1 MNNLQRADEYR
12 RCRAVVLMERGESKD
27 LISRILGVSL
37 VSLNK
42 WQERSRRGED
52 LKTKARSGRPRTITD
67 EQLTELS
74 RLLSKGA
81 VVHGWENNLWT
92 SARVREV
99 IKKHFGIEFS
109 RWHVWRILTSYLGW
123 TARRPVQQT
132 KRRDE
137 AAIELWKAN
146 DLHRIVLESE
156 TRGDHLVFIDET
168 GFMMTP
174 TIRRTFAAPGVTPI
188 NKVSDPHGRISVIA
202 AVSISPKR
210 KQLGW
215 HYHLLK
221 DNMNFRGPDV
231 VEFLKSL
238 AEEVG
243 NSLTIIWDSI
253 IIHWSDVVAACM
265 ATHPRIV
272 SEFFPP
278 YAPELNPVD
287 RAWFY
292 IKYDRLP
299 NLTPATTAQLRSSV
313 ERELKAIRA
322 APSLLRSFIHHS
334 GLPLDFLGHA
344 GFSIP

>member
-12 RCRAVVLMERGESKD
+12 RYRAVELMERGEPKD

-37 VSLNK
+37 VTLNK

-52 LKTKARSGRPRTITD
+52 LNTKISSGRPRTISD

-74 RLLSKGA
+74 RLLSEGA
-81 VVHGWENNLWT
+81 VAHGWENNLWT

-99 IKKHFGIEFS
+99 IKKHFGLQFS
-109 RWHVWRILTSYLGW
+109 RWHVWVILTSYLGW
-123 TARRPVQQT
+123 TARRPVLQT

-137 AAIELWKAN
+137 VAIERWKAN
-146 DLHRIVLESE
+146 DLHRIVLDLEE
-156 TRGDHLVFIDET
+156 RGDHLVFIDET

-210 KQLGW
+210 KHLGW
-215 HYHLLK
+215 HYHLLN
-221 DNMNFRGPDV
+221 DNTNFRGPSV
-231 VEFLKSL
+231 VEFLESL
-238 AEEVG
+238 AGEVG
-243 NSLTIIWDSI
+243 NSMTIIWDSI
-253 IIHWSDVVAACM
+253 LIHWSDVVAACM

-292 IKYDRLP
+292 IKYDRLA
-299 NLTPATTAQLRSSV
+299 NFTPATTAQLRSAV
-313 ERELKAIRA
+313 RRELEAIKTTPR
-322 APSLLRSFIHHS
+322 LLRSFIHHS
-334 GLPLDFLGHA
+334 GLPLDF
-344 GFSIP
+344 

>member
-1 MNNLQRADEYR
+1 
-12 RCRAVVLMERGESKD
+12 
-27 LISRILGVSL
+27 
-37 VSLNK
+37 
-42 WQERSRRGED
+42 
-52 LKTKARSGRPRTITD
+52 
-67 EQLTELS
+67 
-74 RLLSKGA
+74 LLSEGA
-81 VVHGWENNLWT
+81 VAHGWENNLWT

-99 IKKHFGIEFS
+99 IKKHFGLEFS
-109 RWHVWRILTSYLGW
+109 RWHAWEKKKYYLGW

-137 AAIELWKAN
+137 AAIERWKAN
-146 DLHRIVLESE
+146 DLHRIALDSE
-156 TRGDHLVFIDET
+156 ERGDHLVFIDET

-210 KQLGW
+210 KHLGW
-215 HYHLLK
+215 HYHLLN
-221 DNMNFRGPDV
+221 DNTNFRGSSV
-231 VEFLKSL
+231 VEFLESL
-238 AEEVG
+238 AGEVG
-243 NSLTIIWDSI
+243 NSMTIIWDSI

-292 IKYDRLP
+292 IKYDRLA
-299 NLTPATTAQLRSSV
+299 NFTPATTAQLRSAV
-313 ERELKAIRA
+313 KRELEAIKTTPR
-322 APSLLRSFIHHS
+322 LLRSFIHHS
-334 GLPLDFLGHA
+334 GLPLDF
-344 GFSIP
+344 